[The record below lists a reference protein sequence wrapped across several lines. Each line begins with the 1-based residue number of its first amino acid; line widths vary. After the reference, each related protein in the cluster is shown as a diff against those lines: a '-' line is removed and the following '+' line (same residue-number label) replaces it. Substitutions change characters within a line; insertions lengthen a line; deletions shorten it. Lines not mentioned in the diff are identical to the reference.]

1 MAAVLR
7 TRTLSEPRGLLKM
20 LIAADSDEILGF
32 TAFGADA
39 SELMAAVQVA
49 MMAHMPYTALRGGIF
64 AHPTV
69 AEGLT
74 ALLGSAPVSPLQ

>member
-1 MAAVLR
+1 
-7 TRTLSEPRGLLKM
+7 
-20 LIAADSDEILGF
+20 
-32 TAFGADA
+32 
-39 SELMAAVQVA
+39 
-49 MMAHMPYTALRGGIF
+49 MMARMPYTAVRGGIF